1 MCIENFQFV
10 FDGKSIDVGNGKR
23 SKSSNEEEIVLQAII
38 RSEGKERGKDVMIS
52 KTFDLF
58 VEDIMETDV
67 NGEGGGDEG
76 GDDGDQ
82 ATAGLPWAAAGTGT
96 NANANAN
103 ANPSNNAQRREDS
116 HIGGNASPPA
126 TKRSNFVFLLQN
138 ENEKRVFGYES
149 PILLGLKSH
158 GNIIDAVPV
167 VGYKSKN

>member
-23 SKSSNEEEIVLQAII
+23 SKSSNEEEVALEAIYSKMRLGIKKDNDKVEAIHVEKVGVTI

-58 VEDIMETDV
+58 VEDIMETDALRDIL
-67 NGEGGGDEG
+67 NRGDEG
-76 GDDGDQ
+76 GDVGDQ
-82 ATAGLPWAAAGTGT
+82 APAGLPWAAAGTGT

-103 ANPSNNAQRREDS
+103 PSNNAQRSEDS

-138 ENEKRVFGYES
+138 ENEKRE
-149 PILLGLKSH
+149 
-158 GNIIDAVPV
+158 
-167 VGYKSKN
+167 